1 MAGLGMAGTAWRGE
15 ARLGEARQGKVFC
28 IRRCP
33 MADTLGLVLRTEQD
47 CKDLLTDLRQAMKR
61 SLRTGGAY
69 QVVRRDGDAVV
80 LNVTVWL
87 NGRSHA

>member
-1 MAGLGMAGTAWRGE
+1 
-15 ARLGEARQGKVFC
+15 
-28 IRRCP
+28 
-33 MADTLGLVLRTEQD
+33 MADTLVLRTEQD

-80 LNVTVWL
+80 LNVTVWVK
-87 NGRSHA
+87 GKAHV